1 MHPKASGWALVALIS
16 SSALLQTFAYP
27 QQSAPSISQATG
39 NVRAQHPHY
48 YSGPLQPPQQMAEE
62 RKFAEKPNALKK
74 VALDDIDEIQT
85 NSIQDGGFSWSNML
99 GMIMQMLFNPGNIG
113 PNKSDNL
120 DTDSVSPSPWANLL
134 SMGLKILSAILG
146 GGASSDGIDKVDN
159 GSSPMQSILAAV
171 LSTVLGAKDPDQ
183 VASMAKQAG
192 EFINI
197 VVNLLDA
204 LKTSFSHRSLA
215 ARSMG
220 RKDSVSDAALAG
232 IAMLKTY
239 VRSFGTGDDRC
250 LQKYVCDANSECS
263 ADIGPKSVFCQLG
276 TYAASFV
283 LERQSEGTFED
294 FYEAGRRGRS
304 GVDCRQIYLECNE
317 V

>member
-1 MHPKASGWALVALIS
+1 MHQKVAGWALLALIS
-16 SSALLQTFAYP
+16 SSAVLHTLAYP
-27 QQSAPSISQATG
+27 QHAPLISQATS
-39 NVRAQHPHY
+39 NVRTQNPQY
-48 YSGPLQPPQQMAEE
+48 YSNSLSVVPSPVAQE

-74 VALDDIDEIQT
+74 VALDDLDDIQT
-85 NSIQDGGFSWSNML
+85 NSISDGGFSWSNML
-99 GMIMQMLFNPGNIG
+99 SMIMQMIFNPGTATG
-113 PNKSDNL
+113 PNKSDNI

-134 SMGLKILSAILG
+134 SMGLKILTAILG

-159 GSSPMQSILAAV
+159 GSSPMQ
-171 LSTVLGAKDPDQ
+171 
-183 VASMAKQAG
+183 
-192 EFINI
+192 FINI

-204 LKTSFSHRSLA
+204 LKTSFSHRSLT

-232 IAMLKTY
+232 IAMMKTY
-239 VRSFGTGDDRC
+239 VRSFGTNDDKC
-250 LQKYVCDANSECS
+250 LQKYICDANNECS
-263 ADIGPKSVFCQLG
+263 SDIGPKSVFCQLG

-283 LERQSEGTFED
+283 LERQSGGTFDE

-304 GVDCRQIYLECNE
+304 GIDCRQMYLQCNE